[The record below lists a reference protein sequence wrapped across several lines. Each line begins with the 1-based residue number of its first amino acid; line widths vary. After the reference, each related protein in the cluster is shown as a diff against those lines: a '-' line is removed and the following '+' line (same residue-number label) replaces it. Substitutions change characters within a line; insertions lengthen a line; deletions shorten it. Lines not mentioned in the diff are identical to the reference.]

1 MFKYS
6 LKNGLEANIWINE
19 VPMVIQSC
27 KSEILV
33 EGSTELYA
41 NTKKLIMELFIPRD
55 HNNYALLGIDFVA
68 TNEKKVIAKI
78 NINNQNQT
86 KYKDAIALSI
96 DTVTYGIIDE
106 YKEGIINS
114 IHKHVKSQTLPSG
127 IITYNISA
135 YAEIGSSQ
143 KMFELVSDIL
153 LSLLIHDNIDE
164 HKALQILLISFS
176 KPFLSSFI
184 NTIIPNQFS
193 PK

>member
-1 MFKYS
+1 M
-6 LKNGLEANIWINE
+6 
-19 VPMVIQSC
+19 
-27 KSEILV
+27 
-33 EGSTELYA
+33 
-41 NTKKLIMELFIPRD
+41 
-55 HNNYALLGIDFVA
+55 GIDFVS

-135 YAEIGSSQ
+135 MQ
-143 KMFELVSDIL
+143 KLVL
-153 LSLLIHDNIDE
+153 VKKYL
-164 HKALQILLISFS
+164 K
-176 KPFLSSFI
+176 
-184 NTIIPNQFS
+184 
-193 PK
+193 

>member
-33 EGSTELYA
+33 EESTELYA
-41 NTKKLIMELFIPRD
+41 NTKKLIIELFIPRD

-86 KYKDAIALSI
+86 KYNDAIALSI

-135 YAEIGSSQ
+135 HAEIGSSQ

-164 HKALQILLISFS
+164 HKALQILKGSLNIR
-176 KPFLSSFI
+176 
-184 NTIIPNQFS
+184 
-193 PK
+193 